1 MKINLNRLREELR
14 KVPAFEPPKKS
25 EGYGYLYELLY
36 LPFMQGSEISLGA
49 LDFEAF
55 SLEDVR
61 ELDMDYYNTFSRR
74 LNQNDG
80 IKSRL
85 RKTEPLPSAVPF
97 L

>member
-25 EGYGYLYELLY
+25 EGCGYLYELLY
-36 LPFMQGSEISLGA
+36 LPFMQGHGISLGA
-49 LDFEAF
+49 LDFDAF
-55 SLEDVR
+55 SLEDVL

-80 IKSRL
+80 IKSGL
-85 RKTEPLPSAVPF
+85 RKTEPFPSAVLF

>member
-14 KVPAFEPPKKS
+14 KAAAFEPPKKS
-25 EGYGYLYELLY
+25 EGYGYLYKLLY
-36 LPFMQGSEISLGA
+36 LPFMQGSEISLDT

-55 SLEDVR
+55 SSEDVL

-80 IKSRL
+80 IKSGL
-85 RKTEPLPSAVPF
+85 RKTEPFPSAVLF

>member
-36 LPFMQGSEISLGA
+36 LPFMQGSEISLAA

-55 SLEDVR
+55 SSEDVL
-61 ELDMDYYNTFSRR
+61 ELDIDYYNTSSHR

-80 IKSRL
+80 IKSGL
-85 RKTEPLPSAVPF
+85 RKIKPLPSAVLF